1 LYFISYLTTC
11 LFILHLF
18 LVFSLTGRPGDRK
31 TGRRLVWRTKYLPTV
46 KSFEDLAV
54 WKDARKFTNKIYN
67 LTNKFPKEELYGLT
81 SQIRRATVSIMSNI
95 AEGFDRRSDKELTNF
110 LSIARASS
118 SEVQNDLYIALDL
131 NYISQVEF
139 NQLYQEAKKIAKQI
153 NGLMNYLK
161 SGK

>member
-1 LYFISYLTTC
+1 MSTI
-11 LFILHLF
+11 
-18 LVFSLTGRPGDRK
+18 
-31 TGRRLVWRTKYLPTV
+31 
-46 KSFEDLAV
+46 KSFEELPV
-54 WKDARKFTNKIYN
+54 WQDARKFTSKIYN

-95 AEGFDRRSDKELTNF
+95 AEGFDRRSDKELSNF
-110 LSIARASS
+110 LSMSRASS

-131 NYISQVEF
+131 NYISQTEF

-153 NGLMNYLK
+153 NGLMTYLK